1 MASIADPEDGL
12 TDYERLRQE
21 NIRRNEAMLA
31 SVRRKADELSAATRS
46 AKPKRG
52 RGRPPG
58 QSGKKPGMKPDPP
71 ASSIVLRSSGLSP
84 AYLLPEPHRSGTHLS
99 SSLASSILG
108 AVSSSPA
115 EAKTR
120 ADDFDAGKELV
131 LKPAHVR
138 RVVTSR
144 VLSMR
149 VLPLVDRTVVAAGD
163 KFGNIGFW
171 DVDGVSEDQDGD
183 GAGVLYRYLPHKSR
197 VAAIVAH
204 QAAPQKIYS
213 CSYQGEI
220 CLMDFEKENF
230 NMVHLCESPVYSICQ
245 TQNRVRCLYF
255 GDGNGDLT
263 LFDERV
269 GKVSTTW
276 DVHDERINSIDFHP
290 ENTHMLATSS
300 RDRTACIWDVRN
312 MKTKE
317 PDSLKVFKL
326 DGPVQSA
333 YFSPSGCMLAITSL
347 HGTVRVFSMDDFDK
361 SHEHNQTGS
370 LLHKFKVIW
379 GWNDTDLYVGNMS
392 KAIDIISVDVN
403 DSGLSARNN
412 TCLWSE
418 YMTSVPCQLSAHPYI
433 VGHLAC
439 ANCCGKVFLWT
450 SA

>member
-31 SVRRKADELSAATRS
+31 SVRRKADELSAAIRF
-46 AKPKRG
+46 AKPKRA
-52 RGRPPG
+52 RPMNPP
-58 QSGKKPGMKPDPP
+58 GKKPDIP
-71 ASSIVLRSSGLSP
+71 ASSIVLRSAGLSP
-84 AYLLPEPHRSGTHLS
+84 AYLLPEPYSTHLS
-99 SSLASSILG
+99 SSLASSIVG
-108 AVSSSPA
+108 AAKPPPA

-138 RVVTSR
+138 RVVTSSI
-144 VLSMR
+144 LSMR

-163 KFGNIGFW
+163 KLGNIGFW
-171 DVDGVSEDQDGD
+171 DVDGVSEDLYGD
-183 GAGVLYRYLPHKSR
+183 GAGVLFRYLPHKSP

-220 CLMDFEKENF
+220 CLMDFEKESF
-230 NMVHLCESPVYSICQ
+230 NMVHLWESPVHSLCQ
-245 TQNRVRCLYF
+245 APNHVRCLYF
-255 GDGNGDLT
+255 GDENGDLT

-276 DVHDERINSIDFHP
+276 DAHDARINSIEFHP
-290 ENTHMLATSS
+290 GNAHMLATSS
-300 RDRTACIWDVRN
+300 RDRTACIWDVRS

-317 PDSLKVFKL
+317 PDSFKVFKL
-326 DGPVQSA
+326 DGPTQSA
-333 YFSPSGCMLAITSL
+333 YFSPSGCMLAITSYSI
-347 HGTVRVFSMDDFDK
+347 HGTVRVFSMDDFEK
-361 SHEHNQTGS
+361 SHEHNQTGTWPS
-370 LLHKFKVIW
+370 AFRVIW
-379 GWNDTDLYVGNMS
+379 GWNDTDLYVGKMS
-392 KAIDIISVDVN
+392 NSVDIISVDVN

-412 TCLWSE
+412 ACLWSE
-418 YMTSVPCQLSAHPYI
+418 YMTSVPCQLSAHPYK

-439 ANCCGKVFLWT
+439 ANSCGKVFLWT